1 MFKENHDFYPTP
13 EKLIQKMLFK
23 LDWKNIKSVL
33 EPSAGMGHL
42 VEAIDNKFRNSQYH
56 HKRAKYDI
64 DLIEIDENLIHVLK
78 GKGYRVIYNDFLS
91 FESFKRYDAIIAN
104 FPFSNGEKHVLKALE
119 LIKSG
124 GELVCLINKET
135 LMNPY
140 SNTRK
145 DLLRKLD
152 EHNADIEYI
161 DNAFSDSL
169 RKTDVSVALIHI
181 SIPKVIHTS
190 IIENNLK
197 QEESY
202 RIKEDYNNTNLIES
216 DFIRGIVQ
224 QYNYEIKAGLK
235 LIEEYNSLVPLMLS
249 NFKENSNPVLKLG
262 LDYED
267 KDGSSLEN
275 SYIKR
280 IRAKYWQALFSNDQ
294 FMGLFTT
301 NLRQK
306 YMQQLDELKDYDF
319 SFYNIYTLRIQLNK
333 EMIQG
338 VEDTILNLFEEF
350 TYKHYYDE
358 QSKNVHLFNGWK
370 TNKAYKVN
378 SKVIIPLNGFNS
390 WWDNRFEPTSY
401 NVKDKLNDVEKCF
414 NYLDG
419 GITDEINLEDIL
431 KVAQQNNQTRKI
443 ETKYFYISFFK
454 KGSCHLEFKNK
465 DLLQKFNL
473 YAAKS
478 KMWIPPSYGKK
489 NYKDM
494 TQEEKSVIDSFE
506 GETSYNKVM
515 SNKKYFLVE
524 TSDLLRL
531 TS

>member
-23 LDWKNIKSVL
+23 LEWKNIKSVL

-42 VEAIDNKFRNSQYH
+42 AEAIDNKFRNSQYH
-56 HKRAKYDI
+56 HKRKSYDI

-78 GKGYRVIYNDFLS
+78 GKGYRVIHNDFLS

-119 LIKSG
+119 LLKSG

-135 LMNPY
+135 LMNTF

-152 EHNADIEYI
+152 EHNAEIEYI

-181 SIPKVIHTS
+181 SIPKVMHTS

-202 RIKEDYNNTNLIES
+202 KIKEDYNNTNLIES

-249 NFKENSNPVLKLG
+249 SFKENSNPVLKLG

-280 IRAKYWQALFSNDQ
+280 IRAKYWQALFNNEQ
-294 FMGLFTT
+294 FMGLFTS

-306 YMQQLDELKDYDF
+306 YMQQIEELKDYDF
-319 SFYNIYTLRIQLNK
+319 SFYNIYTLRIELNN
-333 EMIQG
+333 EMVQG

-350 TYKHYYDE
+350 SYKHYYDE
-358 QSKNVHLFNGWK
+358 QSKNIHYYSGWK
-370 TNKAYKVN
+370 TNKSFKIN
-378 SKVIIPLNGFNS
+378 KKVIIPLNAYNS
-390 WWDNRFEPTSY
+390 WWNDRFEPCDY
-401 NVKDKLNDVEKCF
+401 KVKDKLKDIEKVF

-419 GITDEINLEDIL
+419 GYTEDIDLLEIL
-431 KVAQQNNQTRKI
+431 KDAQESNKTKKI
-443 ETKYFYISFFK
+443 DTKYFLITFFK
-454 KGSCHLEFKNK
+454 KGTCHIEFKNLE
-465 DLLQKFNL
+465 LLQKFNL
-473 YAAKS
+473 YGSQRKG
-478 KMWIPPSYGKK
+478 WIPPSYGKK

-515 SNKKYFLVE
+515 SNKEYFLVE
-524 TSDLLRL
+524 TKDLLRL